1 MTIVIPIL
9 CLVIF
14 LAFGMPI
21 AFSLGISGALG
32 LLLFS
37 GWDTF
42 LGLMQTTPYESVKS
56 FLLSAIP
63 MFILMA
69 AFMTVSGIM
78 KDLFNSAYKWLGNL
92 PGGLGIATVFAGAM
106 MGAVSGS
113 SQASAAAMAKAA
125 APEMRKYKYSTPFTM
140 GVISMSGTLAVMIPP
155 SIILI
160 LYGILTET
168 GVGSLLIAGIIPGI
182 LTALGYIIVIFIWV
196 KLKPEI
202 APKIP
207 ERPSLAEKVS
217 SLKNIWPML
226 LIIIA
231 VMGGIYSGLVSATE
245 AGALGALIT
254 LIIVVLMRRMSF
266 SKLEEAFNDTIKSTT
281 MILTIIVGAHI
292 FSYFLTM
299 TQVTQKLVT
308 VVEGLE
314 VSKYWILFIIIA
326 IYLILGFFM
335 DQIAILILTLP
346 LTFPIIISL
355 GFDPIWFG
363 IIVTKTVEIGLV
375 SPPVGMNVFVAT
387 GAAGVKTAEGFKGVT
402 WFVLMDLLI
411 LLIIIALPFITLW
424 LPEMMV
430 KLNNG

>member
-1 MTIVIPIL
+1 MTILIPLL
-9 CLVIF
+9 CLVVL
-14 LAFGMPI
+14 LAIGMPI
-21 AFSLGISGALG
+21 AFSLGIAGSIG
-32 LLLFS
+32 LLMFS
-37 GWDTF
+37 GLDAF
-42 LGLMQTTPYESVKS
+42 LGIMQTTPYESVKS

-69 AFMTVSGIM
+69 SFMTVSGIM

-168 GVGSLLIAGIIPGI
+168 GVGSLLIAGIVPGI
-182 LTALGYIIVIFIWV
+182 LTALGYIVVIFIWV
-196 KLKPEI
+196 KLKPDI

-207 ERPSLAEKVS
+207 ERASLSEKVS

-231 VMGGIYSGLVSATE
+231 VMGGIYGGVVTATE
-245 AGALGALIT
+245 AGALGAFIT
-254 LIIVVLMRRMSF
+254 LIIVVLMKRMNF
-266 SKLEEAFNDTIKSTT
+266 SKLETAFNDTIKSTT

-299 TQVTQKLVT
+299 TQVTQKLVMF
-308 VVEGLE
+308 VQGLE

-326 IYLILGFFM
+326 IYLVLGFFM

-346 LTFPIIISL
+346 LTFPIIMSL
-355 GFDPIWFG
+355 GFNPIWFG

-387 GAAGVKTAEGFKGVT
+387 GAAGVKTSEGFKGVT

-424 LPEMMV
+424 LPEMMI
-430 KLNNG
+430 KR

>member
-1 MTIVIPIL
+1 MTIVIPVIL
-9 CLVIF
+9 LFLF

-21 AFSLGISGALG
+21 AFALG
-32 LLLFS
+32 VSGSIGLILFS
-37 GWDTF
+37 GFDSF
-42 LGLMQTTPYESVKS
+42 LGIIQTTPYESVKS

-69 AFMTVSGIM
+69 SFMTVSGIM
-78 KDLFNSAYKWLGNL
+78 KDLFQSAYKWLGNL
-92 PGGLGIATVFAGAM
+92 PGGLGLATIFAGAL

-113 SQASAAAMAKAA
+113 SQASAAAMSKAA
-125 APEMRKYKYSTPFTM
+125 APEMKKYNYSTAFSM

-168 GVGSLLIAGIIPGI
+168 GVGDLLVAAIIPAVI
-182 LTALGYIIVIFIWV
+182 TAIGYIVVVFVWV

-207 ERPSLAEKVS
+207 MRATLTEKIV
-217 SLKNIWPML
+217 SLKNVWPML
-226 LIIIA
+226 IIVMA
-231 VMGGIYSGLVSATE
+231 VMGGIYGGIVTPTE
-245 AGALGALIT
+245 AGALGAIIT
-254 LIIVVLMRRMSF
+254 LIIVLLMRRMNF
-266 SKLEEAFNDTIKSTT
+266 SKLGTALNDTIKSTT
-281 MILTIIVGAHI
+281 MILTIIIGAHL

-299 TQVTQKLVT
+299 TQVTQKLVIY
-308 VVEGLE
+308 VEGLD
-314 VSKYWILFIIIA
+314 VSKYTILFFIVV
-326 IYLILGFFM
+326 IYLVLGFFL

-346 LTFPIIISL
+346 LTFPIIMAL
-355 GFDPIWFG
+355 GFNPIWFG

-387 GAAGVKTAEGFKGVT
+387 SVAGVKTSEGFKGVL
-402 WFVLMDLLI
+402 WFVLMDLFIL
-411 LLIIIALPFITLW
+411 LLIIIVPVLALW

-430 KLNNG
+430 QK

>member
-1 MTIVIPIL
+1 MTIVIPIIL
-9 CLVIF
+9 LFLF

-21 AFSLGISGALG
+21 AFALG
-32 LLLFS
+32 VSGSIGLILFS
-37 GWDTF
+37 GFDSF
-42 LGLMQTTPYESVKS
+42 LGIIQTTPYESVKS

-69 AFMTVSGIM
+69 SFMTVSGIM
-78 KDLFNSAYKWLGNL
+78 KDLFQSAYKWLGNL
-92 PGGLGIATVFAGAM
+92 PGGLGLATVFAGAL

-113 SQASAAAMAKAA
+113 SQASAAAMSKAA
-125 APEMRKYKYSTPFTM
+125 APEMKKYNYSTAFSM

-168 GVGSLLIAGIIPGI
+168 GVGDLLVAAIIPAI
-182 LTALGYIIVIFIWV
+182 ITAVGYIIVIFVWV

-207 ERPSLAEKVS
+207 VRATLTEKIV

-226 LIIIA
+226 IIVIA
-231 VMGGIYSGLVSATE
+231 VMGGIYGGIVTPTE
-245 AGALGALIT
+245 AGALGAIIT
-254 LIIVVLMRRMSF
+254 LIIVLLMRRMNF
-266 SKLEEAFNDTIKSTT
+266 SKLGTALNDTIKSTT
-281 MILTIIVGAHI
+281 MILTIIIGAHL

-299 TQVTQKLVT
+299 TQVTQKLVIY
-308 VVEGLE
+308 VEGLD
-314 VSKYWILFIIIA
+314 VSKYTILFFIVV
-326 IYLILGFFM
+326 IYLVLGFFL

-346 LTFPIIISL
+346 LTFPIIMAL
-355 GFDPIWFG
+355 GFNPIWFG

-387 GAAGVKTAEGFKGVT
+387 SVAGVKTSEGFKGVL
-402 WFVLMDLLI
+402 WFVLMDLFIL
-411 LLIIIALPFITLW
+411 LLIIIVPVIALW

-430 KLNNG
+430 QK

>member
-1 MTIVIPIL
+1 MTVAIPL
-9 CLVIF
+9 LLLVLF

-21 AFSLGISGALG
+21 AFALGVSGAIGLLMFSGIDSFLGIL
-32 LLLFS
+32 
-37 GWDTF
+37 
-42 LGLMQTTPYESVKS
+42 QTTPYDSVKS
-56 FLLSAIP
+56 FLMSAIP

-78 KDLFNSAYKWLGNL
+78 KDLFNAAYKWLGRL

-125 APEMRKYKYSTPFTM
+125 APEMRKYNYSTAFTM

-168 GVGSLLIAGIIPGI
+168 GVGSLLIAGIVPGI
-182 LTALGYIIVIFIWV
+182 LTALGYIIVIFVWV
-196 KLKPEI
+196 SMKPEI
-202 APKIP
+202 APKIEVVP
-207 ERPSLAEKVS
+207 TLREKFA

-231 VMGGIYSGLVSATE
+231 VIGGIYSGFVTATE
-245 AGALGALIT
+245 AGALGAFIT
-254 LIIVVLMRRMSF
+254 FLVVLLMGRLSM
-266 SKLEEAFNDTIKSTT
+266 KKMGVALNDTIKSTT
-281 MILTIIVGAHI
+281 MIMTIIIGAHI
-292 FSYFLTM
+292 FSYFLTI
-299 TQVTQKLVT
+299 TQVTQKLV
-308 VVEGLE
+308 VFVEGLD
-314 VSKYWILFIIIA
+314 VSRYWILAFIIIL
-326 IYLILGFFM
+326 YLILGFFM

-346 LTFPIIISL
+346 LTFPIIVSL

-375 SPPVGMNVFVAT
+375 TPPVGMNVFVAT

-402 WFVLMDLLI
+402 WFVLTDLLI
-411 LLIIIALPFITLW
+411 LLVLILMPFLTLW
-424 LPEMMV
+424 LPEMMMD
-430 KLNNG
+430 